1 MKRPKKVLR
10 PAFGCKQYS
19 KADQNKKTI
28 LLNLDQTLFR
38 NCCDFKKCYPIF
50 IFDDLSWGSS
60 LIDSVKLTGYYICC
74 KY

>member
-1 MKRPKKVLR
+1 MNLR
-10 PAFGCKQYS
+10 LMAGNLTEICHAQ
-19 KADQNKKTI
+19 THT